1 LKYNTVEEFG
11 MDSTY
16 RFRFL
21 IYLAAIMLVMSVCFV
36 YAAPVPSQAP
46 LLFQTAPQHAGFLAV
61 STGEPTFDP
70 AALRTSIVPMASPVV
85 LQQLQAASHPHHWFH
100 RAKHAIVAP
109 APTAVQS
116 ESSASGLAGRPSP
129 APSPR

>member
-1 LKYNTVEEFG
+1 

-36 YAAPVPSQAP
+36 YAEPIPSPSP
-46 LLFQTAPQHAGFLAV
+46 LLFQTAPQHASFLAA
-61 STGEPTFDP
+61 STDEPTFDP
-70 AALRTSIVPMASPVV
+70 AALRTSITPVVSPVV
-85 LQQLQAASHPHHWFH
+85 LQQLLDASHSRHRSLHHS
-100 RAKHAIVAP
+100 KHVVVRTAP
-109 APTAVQS
+109 AIQNA
-116 ESSASGLAGRPSP
+116 SS